1 MCYYSVF
8 ADALQHQKPLSYN
21 QILED
26 VPSDHANKTVTSE
39 PFPHSALNTPMLS
52 VHPCKHASVM
62 KKMIERM
69 DSKGKAESPP
79 LPTATPK
86 KKGWLS
92 SVVGGSKKQSQSQ
105 SQAQQQ
111 PAQSQQPIAEA
122 EDGLRVDQYLVMFL
136 KFMAGILTVEID
148 ATTSF

>member
-1 MCYYSVF
+1 
-8 ADALQHQKPLSYN
+8 
-21 QILED
+21 
-26 VPSDHANKTVTSE
+26 
-39 PFPHSALNTPMLS
+39 
-52 VHPCKHASVM
+52 M

-69 DSKGKAESPP
+69 DSKTKLEPSPVTATGVP
-79 LPTATPK
+79 PATPK

-92 SVVGGSKKQSQSQ
+92 SVVGGSKKQQP
-105 SQAQQQ
+105 QQ
-111 PAQSQQPIAEA
+111 PQNPLEF

>member
-1 MCYYSVF
+1 MTN
-8 ADALQHQKPLSYN
+8 ANTQQHQKPLSYN

-39 PFPHSALNTPMLS
+39 PFPHSASNTPMLS

-62 KKMIERM
+62 KKMIERL
-69 DSKGKAESPP
+69 DSKAKADSQPM
-79 LPTATPK
+79 PTATPK

-92 SVVGGSKKQSQSQ
+92 SVVGGSKKQPQS
-105 SQAQQQ
+105 QQQ
-111 PAQSQQPIAEA
+111 PAPES